1 MKKLVLIDGNAIVHR
16 AYHALPPFHT
26 HKGLPTNAIYGFFAM
41 VLKAVNDLRPEYLVV
56 TFDRAAPNFRQQL
69 FVGYQAQRPKMKDEL
84 SSQFVLLHEILE
96 KAKFKLFEVDGY
108 EADDMIGTIAYQAVS
123 KQQTDHSK
131 NKKAVVGSQKA
142 ESIDV
147 IILSGDRDLLQLV
160 NGHVRMM
167 APITGVTKMILFDK
181 DKVLEKYGLEPH
193 QIPDYKALVGDPS
206 DNYPGVSGIG
216 PKTASDLIKK
226 FHTLENLYKNLA
238 EVPPKIS
245 EKLATDAEQ
254 SFLAKKLATIDV
266 NAPIKFD
273 PKECK
278 ADMIDEKSLLESFK
292 MLGFRSLIDRFNLE
306 KVEEITEIKESVRL
320 AQDKKEVKKEKPKDD
335 QLGLL

>member
-1 MKKLVLIDGNAIVHR
+1 MLIDGNAIVHR
-16 AYHALPPFHT
+16 AYHALPPLHA
-26 HKGLPTNAIYGFFAM
+26 HKGMPTNAVYGFFAM
-41 VLKAVNDLRPEYLVV
+41 VLKTVNDLRPDYLIVA
-56 TFDRAAPNFRQQL
+56 FDRAAPTFRQQL

-96 KAKFKLFEVDGY
+96 KARFKIFEVDGY
-108 EADDMIGTIAYQAVS
+108 EADDMIGTIANQAVA
-123 KQQTDHSK
+123 KQKD
-131 NKKAVVGSQKA
+131 
-142 ESIDV
+142 IDV

-216 PKTASDLIKK
+216 PKTASSLIKQ
-226 FHTLENLYKNLA
+226 FESLENLYESLQ
-238 EVPPKIS
+238 EVPEKIAG
-245 EKLATDAEQ
+245 KLATDAEQ
-254 SFLAKKLATIDV
+254 SALAKKLATIEV
-266 NAPIKFD
+266 NAPIKFYPND
-273 PKECK
+273 CQTSN
-278 ADMIDEKSLLESFK
+278 IDEKSLLESFK
-292 MLGFRSLIDRFNLE
+292 MLGFRSLIDRFGLE
-306 KVEEITEIKESVRL
+306 KVKEITEIKESARL
-320 AQDKKEVKKEKPKDD
+320 AQDKAKKEEVRKPKED

>member
-1 MKKLVLIDGNAIVHR
+1 MKMKKLVLIDGNAIVHR

-56 TFDRAAPNFRQQL
+56 TFDRAAPTFRQQL

-84 SSQFVLLHEILE
+84 SSQFTLLHEILE
-96 KAKFKLFEVDGY
+96 KARFKLFEVDGY
-108 EADDMIGTIAYQAVS
+108 EADDMIGTIARQS
-123 KQQTDHSK
+123 KD
-131 NKKAVVGSQKA
+131 
-142 ESIDV
+142 EV

-160 NGHVRMM
+160 NGHVRMI
-167 APITGVTKMILFDK
+167 APVTGVTKMILFDK

-193 QIPDYKALVGDPS
+193 QLPDYKALVGDPS

-216 PKTASDLIKK
+216 PKTASNLIRQ
-226 FHTLENLYKNLA
+226 FHTIENLYKNLA

-254 SFLAKKLATIDV
+254 SALAKKLATIDV

-273 PKECK
+273 PKECQ

-292 MLGFRSLIDRFNLE
+292 MLGFRSLIDRFGLE
-306 KVEEITEIKESVRL
+306 RVKEITEIKESVRR
-320 AQDKKEVKKEKPKDD
+320 AQDKKKKEEKKKPNED

>member
-1 MKKLVLIDGNAIVHR
+1 MKMKKLVLIDGNAIVHR

-56 TFDRAAPNFRQQL
+56 TFDRAAPTFRQQL

-84 SSQFVLLHEILE
+84 SSQFTLLHEILE
-96 KAKFKLFEVDGY
+96 KARFKLFEVDGY
-108 EADDMIGTIAYQAVS
+108 EADDMIGTIARQS
-123 KQQTDHSK
+123 KD
-131 NKKAVVGSQKA
+131 
-142 ESIDV
+142 EV

-160 NGHVRMM
+160 NGHVRMI
-167 APITGVTKMILFDK
+167 APVTGVTKMILFDK

-193 QIPDYKALVGDPS
+193 QLPDYKALVGDPS

-216 PKTASDLIKK
+216 PKTASNLIRQ
-226 FHTLENLYKNLA
+226 FHTIENLYKNLA

-254 SFLAKKLATIDV
+254 SALAKKLATIEV

-273 PKECK
+273 SKEAK
-278 ADMIDEKSLLESFK
+278 ASGIDEKSLLESFK

-306 KVEEITEIKESVRL
+306 KAREITEIKEESKRV
-320 AQDKKEVKKEKPKDD
+320 VKKEKP
-335 QLGLL
+335 